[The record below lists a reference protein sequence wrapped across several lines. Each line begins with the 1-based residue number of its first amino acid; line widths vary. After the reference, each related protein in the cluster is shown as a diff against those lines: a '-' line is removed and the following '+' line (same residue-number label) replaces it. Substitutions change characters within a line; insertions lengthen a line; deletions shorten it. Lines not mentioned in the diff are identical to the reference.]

1 VEVALVNLEAALDLV
16 VLDAYDLYPEVAGE
30 AARDA
35 PAEALRGDLRVR
47 QAARSSSAPP
57 S

>member
-1 VEVALVNLEAALDLV
+1 VEVPPIDVEAALDLV
-16 VLDAYDLYPEVAGE
+16 VLDANDLDSEVAGE

-35 PAEALRGDLRVR
+35 PAEELRGDGGVR
-47 QAARSSSAPP
+47 QAAFSSTEPP